1 MLSIR
6 PITDCGASAVTSGE
20 SDALS
25 RPVFIGIHL
34 LKSEIDRHFSA
45 ANLHSPGAIL
55 HSLCR
60 FLNGKFRNRAYRVRT
75 VLPAGSPLC
84 YINSSFSTGNHRFS
98 GAILHS
104 QGQFSILPAP
114 PSALTLPSTPASLA
128 ATSDLLPIS
137 QKNEKTAALFNQN
150 HSKCTFFWWK
160 AGGGGSGHLNV
171 HYSSSAVW
179 SLFGLFEEKLSGS
192 VDLQRCSK
200 AYPAAATAASP
211 HCFCY
216 NIHHL
221 LMQKSSFVIRD
232 IFIINTRCTTHKLI
246 VLQGK
251 NLFMHPT
258 DCLEGLISPTIP
270 EFQYE
275 K

>member
-55 HSLCR
+55 HSPLSR
-60 FLNGKFRNRAYRVRT
+60 GNSPFSLQVFKWEIQKQGLQSADSSASRLTFMLYQFVIFNRK
-75 VLPAGSPLC
+75 
-84 YINSSFSTGNHRFS
+84 SSFLRGNSPFS

-150 HSKCTFFWWK
+150 HSKCTFFW
-160 AGGGGSGHLNV
+160 
-171 HYSSSAVW
+171 
-179 SLFGLFEEKLSGS
+179 
-192 VDLQRCSK
+192 
-200 AYPAAATAASP
+200 
-211 HCFCY
+211 
-216 NIHHL
+216 
-221 LMQKSSFVIRD
+221 
-232 IFIINTRCTTHKLI
+232 
-246 VLQGK
+246 
-251 NLFMHPT
+251 
-258 DCLEGLISPTIP
+258 
-270 EFQYE
+270 
-275 K
+275 